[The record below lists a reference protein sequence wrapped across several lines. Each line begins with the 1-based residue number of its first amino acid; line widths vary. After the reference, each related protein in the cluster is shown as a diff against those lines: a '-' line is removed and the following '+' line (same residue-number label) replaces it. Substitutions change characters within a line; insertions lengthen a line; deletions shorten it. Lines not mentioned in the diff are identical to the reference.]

1 MNNNECDNA
10 ELNEKN
16 HSYSKKSS
24 CLQVIIYVLVILFAV
39 GFIIYFYAN
48 ADAANELTTF
58 NTVMCSGIVAVPLS
72 IWIVHR
78 KIK

>member
-24 CLQVIIYVLVILFAV
+24 CLKVIIYVLVILFAV
-39 GFIIYFYAN
+39 GFIMCFYAN
-48 ADAANELTTF
+48 AHAADELTIYG
-58 NTVMCSGIVAVPLS
+58 TVICSSIVAVPFL
-72 IWIVHR
+72 IWMGR
-78 KIK
+78 SKIK